1 MKLRSLRFASIAFLP
16 LLIGCAGETGEDT
29 GTSEDDLSLP
39 SFVSIKSSALGC
51 GDVANDKFAG
61 FDTAHGYKLDAKK
74 GRSYHF
80 EWSGLLDGSQQTTLA
95 LFEATG
101 GKRRVAV
108 ARGAERVS
116 LDFEPTADK
125 TYVVAAYT
133 AQRSAKGT
141 YKVKQ
146 FCAIT
151 GQNALTDGQTSFEN
165 EERDEN
171 RFWRSGVAGPE
182 RADSLSSKA
191 APGGRTQ
198 AVEEADVYKVDG
210 TKLFYLNTYRGF
222 LVYDVANP
230 KAPKQMGR
238 LPVYGHPVE
247 MYVQNNVVYALMND
261 VLELKDIDGR
271 LRFEKKRT
279 AQLVAIDISNPA
291 KPTVLETVDIKGS
304 LREGLSRKV
313 GDTVY
318 VVTQDWAYS
327 WMGNEQQ
334 SKEQAWVYSFNTAN
348 PKDVKLVQKLKIF
361 EGGGM
366 NMSAT
371 GVSSGRWFNGV
382 TISATS
388 NALLVA
394 ENWSTYTSVW
404 GGPNCGTSQ
413 SLQEANVS
421 IVDISN
427 PSGQIK
433 VHAKLTTYGQ
443 VGDQFKQTYV
453 HDPATGKATYYGVF
467 ARQEW
472 NSTNCTGNSFVQ
484 NQLESWD
491 VTNGAAPKQVGKL
504 AFGKPNETVRGTAFD
519 VERGVLFGIT
529 AERVDPL
536 YAIDIKNP
544 ASLKVLSEVDG
555 LSGDMNL
562 FRFIGDKKFLL
573 AIGTD
578 NSNEC
583 EGFNSPATGW
593 TSKVQAS
600 IIDVQ
605 DTSKIKLVQRK
616 CITVNDAQWMGSEV
630 NWNLDQAHK
639 MIGLHESGLANL
651 VSVPVHYTKKIA
663 ATNGGWET
671 YKSETAVGLLSWN
684 LSNYDPSK
692 QPAQQNVLE
701 NASTIVHPGG
711 NVKRTVVFT
720 HPGTGVARRKLM
732 NLSAT
737 HLGIVDIENPKAPST
752 DSVTELAPYKDRVI
766 AFGSHVVEQIQPYTD
781 YGWQENGETEFRVK
795 AQGPNVD
802 DGAVLAKFTAPSVER
817 AMKYGDDALVLF
829 SRKTTMIA
837 GNYSSELHATIYD
850 LSTPTSPRKAGTV
863 KLPVEYVSYPRF
875 AAGSSSTFFAPGSW
889 GDSQD
894 MVESDKGLVFL
905 TSTWTQAG
913 NQQRK
918 LVGLNLSNID
928 APKVASIQLTTD
940 KDTTMLGLAKEEG
953 SSGEPTSFYL
963 ASKKTNGTI
972 NRDGTDFNKVK
983 YTAKKYSWSATNNIV
998 GGAAVNVPGK
1008 IVRSFIQ
1015 DGKRVFLTHDRAF
1028 DVLASGDF
1036 AESPRMELLTLAAS
1050 GNTASLEDSTTLW
1063 GMDLR
1068 DLVLDDG
1075 RLYTNLAERQSW
1087 GGGIMPMGMRGPMR
1101 WSPPASELRI
1111 FEVSSSKIAQRFAE
1125 DLGTDGIELMGVHDK
1140 RLFVNLAGDG
1150 VLLVDA
1156 RNAQFPTAR
1165 AFVRT
1170 LGYAWSAEVAGN
1182 DALIPAGHY
1191 GVYQL
1196 DLNAQAT
1203 LGLGKR

>member
-1 MKLRSLRFASIAFLP
+1 MKLRSLRFASLAFLP
-16 LLIGCAGETGEDT
+16 LLTLACANEAGEDT
-29 GTSEDDLSLP
+29 DQSEDDLSLP
-39 SFVSIKSSALGC
+39 SFVNIKSSELGC
-51 GDVANDKFAG
+51 GDVASDKFAG

-80 EWSGLLDGSQQTTLA
+80 EFAGLLDGNQQTTLA

-101 GKRRVAV
+101 SKRRVAV
-108 ARGAERVS
+108 ARGGERVA
-116 LDFEPTADK
+116 LDFEPTAD
-125 TYVVAAYT
+125 TRYVVAAYT
-133 AQRSAKGT
+133 GQRAAKGT
-141 YKVKQ
+141 YKMKQ

-165 EERDEN
+165 EEVDQN
-171 RFWRSGVAGPE
+171 RFWRMGAQPE
-182 RADSLSSKA
+182 ASRADSRS
-191 APGGRTQ
+191 APGGRSQ

-291 KPTVLETVDIKGS
+291 KPMVLETVDITGS

-313 GDTVY
+313 GDTIY

-334 SKEQAWVYSFNTAN
+334 SKEQAWVYSFNAAN

-366 NMSAT
+366 NMNAS
-371 GVSSGRWFNGV
+371 GVSAGRWFNGV

-394 ENWSTYTSVW
+394 ENWQTYSSVW

-433 VHAKLTTYGQ
+433 VHTKLTTYGQ

-453 HDPATGKATYYGVF
+453 QDPATGKATYYGVF

-472 NSTNCTGNSFVQ
+472 NSNNCTGNSFVQ

-491 VTNGAAPKQVGKL
+491 VTNGAAPKQIGKL

-519 VERGVLFGIT
+519 VERGTLFAIT

-583 EGFNSPATGW
+583 QGFNSAATGW

-639 MIGLHESGLANL
+639 MIGLHESGLVNL
-651 VSVPVHYTKKIA
+651 VSVPVYYTKKIP
-663 ATNGGWET
+663 ATNGGWDT

-684 LSNYDPSK
+684 LQNYDPTK
-692 QPAQQNVLE
+692 QPAQQNVLD
-701 NASTIVHPGG
+701 NASTVVHPGG
-711 NVKRTVVFT
+711 SVKRTVVFT
-720 HPGTGVARRKLM
+720 HPGTGQARRKLL
-732 NLSAT
+732 NLSNT

-766 AFGSHVVEQIQPYTD
+766 SFGGHVVEQIQPYSD
-781 YGWQENGETEFRVK
+781 WGWMENGQTEFRVK
-795 AQGPNVD
+795 VMGDNVD
-802 DGAVLAKFTAPSVER
+802 DAPAVATFTAPSVER
-817 AMKYGDDALVLF
+817 AVKFGDKALVLF
-829 SRKTTMIA
+829 SRKTTVTA
-837 GNYSSELHATIYD
+837 GNYQTELHATVYD
-850 LSTPTSPRKAGTV
+850 MSTPASPRKAGTV
-863 KLPVEYVSYPRF
+863 KLPVEYISYPRF
-875 AAGSSSTFFAPGSW
+875 AAGSSSYFFPYW
-889 GDSQD
+889 GDAQD

-905 TSTWTQAG
+905 TSTWTQSG
-913 NQQRK
+913 TQQRK
-918 LVGLNLSNID
+918 LVGLNLSNLD
-928 APKVASIQLTTD
+928 APKVASIQLTSD
-940 KDTTMLGLAKEEG
+940 KDTTMLGLAKEETDQG
-953 SSGEPTSFYL
+953 APASFYL
-963 ASKKTNGTI
+963 ASKKTVGTI
-972 NRDGTDFNKVK
+972 NRDGTDFNKVQF
-983 YTAKKYSWSATNNIV
+983 TAKKYSWNTSNNIV
-998 GGAAVNVPGK
+998 GGSAVNVPGK
-1008 IVRSFIQ
+1008 IVRSFVQ

-1028 DVLASGDF
+1028 DVLKSGEF
-1036 AESPRMELLTLAAS
+1036 AESPRMELLTVNAQ
-1050 GNTASLEDSTTLW
+1050 GTQASLEDQSTLW
-1063 GMDLR
+1063 GMNLT

-1075 RLYTNLAERQSW
+1075 RLYTNLSERQRW
-1087 GGGIMPMGMRGPMR
+1087 GGIMPFDVARGPFS
-1101 WSPPASELRI
+1101 WTPPASELRI

-1150 VLLVDA
+1150 VMIVDA
-1156 RNAQFPTAR
+1156 RNAQYPTAR
-1165 AFVRT
+1165 NFVRT
-1170 LGYAWSAEVAGN
+1170 LGWAWSAEVAGS

-1191 GVYQL
+1191 GIYQL
-1196 DLNAQAT
+1196 DLYAQNT
-1203 LGLGKR
+1203 LGKKNR

>member
-1 MKLRSLRFASIAFLP
+1 MKLRSLRFVSIAFLP
-16 LLIGCAGETGEDT
+16 LLIGACSSEVDESTD
-29 GTSEDDLSLP
+29 TSEDDLSLP

-61 FDTAHGYKLDAKK
+61 FDSAHGYKLDAKK

-80 EWSGLLDGSQQTTLA
+80 EFSGMLTGTQQTTLA

-101 GKRRVAV
+101 SKRRVAV
-108 ARGAERVS
+108 ARGGERVA
-116 LDFEPTADK
+116 LDFEPTSDK
-125 TYVVAAYT
+125 SYVVAAYT
-133 AQRSAKGT
+133 GQRAATGT
-141 YKVKQ
+141 YKMKQ
-146 FCAIT
+146 FCAIS
-151 GQNALTDGQTSFEN
+151 GQNALVDGQTSFEN
-165 EERDEN
+165 EERDAN
-171 RFWRSGVAGPE
+171 SFWRSGVAQPE
-182 RADSLSSKA
+182 GDSLA
-191 APGGRTQ
+191 ARAPGGRSQ

-238 LPVYGHPVE
+238 LPVYGHPIE

-291 KPTVLETVDIKGS
+291 KPTVLETVDIAGS

-313 GDTVY
+313 GDTIY

-327 WMGNEQQ
+327 WMGNARQ
-334 SKEQAWVYSFNTAN
+334 SKEQAWVYSFNAAN
-348 PKDVKLVQKLKIF
+348 PKDVKLVQKMKIF

-366 NMSAT
+366 NMNSS
-371 GVSSGRWFNGV
+371 GVSAGRWFNGV

-394 ENWSTYTSVW
+394 ENWQTYSSVW
-404 GGPNCGTSQ
+404 GGPACGTST

-433 VHAKLTTYGQ
+433 VHTKLTTYGH

-453 HDPATGKATYYGVF
+453 QDPATGKATYYGVF

-472 NSTNCTGNSFVQ
+472 NSNNCTGNSFVQ
-484 NQLESWD
+484 NQLEAWD

-536 YAIDIKNP
+536 YAIDIKTPSN
-544 ASLKVLSEVDG
+544 LKVLSEVDG

-583 EGFNSPATGW
+583 EGFNSPATGF

-639 MIGLHESGLANL
+639 MIGLHESGLVNL
-651 VSVPVHYTKKIA
+651 VSVPVHYTKKVA
-663 ATNGGWET
+663 GANGATWDT

-684 LSNYDPSK
+684 LTNYDPTK
-692 QPAQQNVLE
+692 APAQQNVLE
-701 NASTIVHPGG
+701 NASTVVHPGG

-720 HPGTGVARRKLM
+720 HPGTVARRKLL
-732 NLSAT
+732 NLSNT
-737 HLGIVDIENPKAPST
+737 HLGIVDIENPKAPAT

-766 AFGSHVVEQIQPYTD
+766 AFGGHVVEQIQPYSD
-781 YGWQENGETEFRVK
+781 YGWQENGQTEFRVK
-795 AQGPNVD
+795 TMGDNVD
-802 DGAVLAKFTAPSVER
+802 DAPAVATFAAPSVER
-817 AMKYGDDALVLF
+817 AVKFGDDALVLF
-829 SRKTTMIA
+829 SRKTTMTA
-837 GNYSSELHATIYD
+837 GSYQTELHATVYD
-850 LSTPTSPRKAGTV
+850 MKTPTSPRKAGTV
-863 KLPVEYVSYPRF
+863 KLPVDYVSYPRF
-875 AAGSSSTFFAPGSW
+875 AAGSSSYFFPYW
-889 GDSQD
+889 GDAQD

-905 TSTWTQAG
+905 TSTWTQSG
-913 NQQRK
+913 TQQRK
-918 LVGLNLSNID
+918 LVGLNLSNLD
-928 APKVASIQLTTD
+928 APKVVTTALTSD
-940 KDTTMLGLAKEEG
+940 KNTTLLGLAKEEG
-953 SSGEPTSFYL
+953 KDGEPAAFYL
-963 ASKKTNGTI
+963 ASKKVVGTI
-972 NRDGTDFNKVK
+972 NRDGTDWNKVEF
-983 YTAKKYSWSATNNIV
+983 TAKKYSWSASGNLT

-1008 IVRSFIQ
+1008 IVRSFVQ

-1028 DVLASGDF
+1028 DVLKSGEY
-1036 AESPRMELLTLAAS
+1036 AESPRLELLTVSAS
-1050 GNTASLEDSTTLW
+1050 GNTATLEDDQILW

-1075 RLYTNLAERQSW
+1075 RLYTNLAERQAW
-1087 GGGIMPMGMRGPMR
+1087 GGIMPFDIARGPFR
-1101 WSPPASELRI
+1101 WTPPASELRI

-1150 VLLVDA
+1150 VMIVDA
-1156 RNAQFPTAR
+1156 RNAQYPTAR
-1165 AFVRT
+1165 NFVRT
-1170 LGYAWSAEVAGN
+1170 LGWAWSAEVSGS

-1191 GVYQL
+1191 GIYQI
-1196 DLNAQAT
+1196 DLYAQAT
-1203 LGLGKR
+1203 LGRRKR